1 MKYPVNCQ
9 IGDMVQF
16 NVGDIIVPIEG
27 QKGNIWI
34 VLNVIHPA
42 DHMSYYALQNLE
54 DEDEVE
60 LMYCYHME
68 QYYERAND

>member
-1 MKYPVNCQ
+1 LTTFK
-9 IGDMVQF
+9 I
-16 NVGDIIVPIEG
+16 GDIIIPKEG
-27 QKGNIWI
+27 HKGNAWI
-34 VLNVIHPA
+34 VINILQFHEGPN
-42 DHMSYYALQNLE
+42 SYALQNLE